1 MRSAFIVFLTCAL
14 AACAT
19 PQQTASPR
27 RQSRPLGADT
37 ETQKAAFDLI
47 QITLICLAHN
57 KPIHPGKIILAGVFA
72 EPGAPVKVFDSESTP
87 GNERGIACAAV
98 RPSTMPKS
106 RRSSL
111 ISFSYTSTS
120 TSRPTQA
127 SPIRDATSPCG
138 IQPPKYPVFDA

>member
-87 GNERGIACAAV
+87 GNERGIACAAEQAYRV
-98 RPSTMPKS
+98 KSPRSPPSRFVWYYIVFPGGPKD
-106 RRSSL
+106 
-111 ISFSYTSTS
+111 
-120 TSRPTQA
+120 
-127 SPIRDATSPCG
+127 IR
-138 IQPPKYPVFDA
+138 IMFPPDEPPHKLP